1 MKQYTIKEDT
11 IEFHE
16 HANTSTSRIPHF
28 VNSTIVFDK
37 DFNIISASIDSY
49 HSKYDANK
57 EQKYIS
63 NAKSYIQKKEKEKLT
78 QKTFTIYRAVYGSY
92 LYTLTY
98 VGVGDTANYYITES
112 GGKIQKDPLGR
123 EFACSNLE
131 EYTKK
136 FESLGNQIIKE
147 CENDIKEQKEELTKL
162 KGLTK

>member
-1 MKQYTIKEDT
+1 M
-11 IEFHE
+11 
-16 HANTSTSRIPHF
+16 
-28 VNSTIVFDK
+28 NSTIVFDK
-37 DFNIISASIDSY
+37 DFNVISASIDRY
-49 HSKYDANK
+49 HSKHDANK